1 MYMKVIPY
9 YLFCFYLISGCSASK
24 QQTAVN
30 ETTPVKATDSLPA
43 PYATKSVMHFSNVV
57 GWEEAEAPVAP
68 EGFAVT
74 RYANGLQNPR
84 WMYVLPNGDVLVAE
98 SNTEHGLIEK
108 AGAAVIGANKSNDM
122 RKSANRITIL
132 RDTDKDGKPDVRE
145 TFLSGLNQPFG
156 MLLLKNKFYVANTDA
171 LWMFPYENGSLK
183 ITGEGKKIIDLPAG
197 KINQHWTRNIVSN
210 SNGSKIYIAIGSGTN
225 VAEKGLLE
233 ERDKARIWEIN
244 PDGSGLEVYAS
255 GLRNPVGMDWVP
267 GTKTLWVAVNERDEL
282 GDDLVPDYIT
292 SVKRGGFYGWPY
304 SYFGQHVDPRIEGK
318 DQQPELV
325 KKAIK
330 PDVTLGAHTA
340 SLGLL
345 FYTGKQFPAKY
356 RNGAFVAQHGS
367 WNRSVL
373 AGYKVIFIP
382 FEKGKP
388 AGKEEDFLTGFII
401 EPDGKKVHGRPVGLV
416 TLHDGSMLVTDDTS
430 DTIWRVSAE

>member
-1 MYMKVIPY
+1 MKAIPY
-9 YLFCFYLISGCSASK
+9 CFLCFFFINSCAAPK
-24 QQTAVN
+24 QQAAVN
-30 ETTPVKATDSLPA
+30 ETTPAKTMDSLPA

-57 GWEEAEAPVAP
+57 GWEEGEAPVAP

-108 AGAAVIGANKSNDM
+108 AGAAIICANKSNDM

-132 RDTDKDGKPDVRE
+132 RDMDKDGKPDVKE

-156 MLLLKNKFYVANTDA
+156 MLLLKNNFYVANTDA
-171 LWMFPYENGSLK
+171 LWMFPYKKGALT
-183 ITGEGKKIIDLPAG
+183 ITGEGKKITDLPAG
-197 KINQHWTRNIVSN
+197 KINRHWTRNIISN
-210 SNGSKIYIAIGSGTN
+210 SKGNKIYIAIGSGTN
-225 VAEKGLLE
+225 VAEKGLDE
-233 ERDKARIWEIN
+233 EKDKAQIWEIN
-244 PDGSGLEVYAS
+244 PDGSGLKVYAS
-255 GLRNPVGMDWVP
+255 GLRNPVGMDWAP
-267 GTKTLWVAVNERDEL
+267 GTQTLWVAVNERDEL

-292 SVKRGGFYGWPY
+292 GVKRGGFYGWPY
-304 SYFGQHVDPRIEGK
+304 AYFGQHIDPRIEAK

-325 KKAIK
+325 KKAIV
-330 PDVTLGAHTA
+330 PDVALGAHTA

-345 FYTGKQFPAKY
+345 FYTGKQFPPKY

-373 AGYKVIFIP
+373 AGYKVMFIP
-382 FEKGKP
+382 FKNGKP
-388 AGKEEDFLTGFII
+388 AGEEEDFLTGFII
-401 EPDGKKVHGRPVGLV
+401 EPDGKKVHGRPVGLAM
-416 TLHDGSMLVTDDTS
+416 LSDGSMLVTDDTS
-430 DTIWRVSAE
+430 DIIWRVSAE